1 MTHVCLFWFAERS
14 SAGMRLAGV
23 VAPRSLRLMGR
34 LRTFHWWDLERLKT
48 WLKTLDIYGILWE
61 FHGYIYI
68 YDFIG
73 L

>member
-1 MTHVCLFWFAERS
+1 
-14 SAGMRLAGV
+14 MRLAGV

-48 WLKTLDIYGILWE
+48 WLKTLDIYMG
-61 FHGYIYI
+61 FYGNFMDIYI